1 MTLAG
6 QILPKSEIC
15 GPKAVDCAVGQLDL
29 YLPAKH
35 THPASAGCGV
45 KIGELSGLVD
55 LDRTIRAGLESFQH
69 GVVHLQLFNQALAVT
84 ASVHPKNAHSQ
95 VPLLMVDR

>member
-1 MTLAG
+1 MALAG
-6 QILPKSEIC
+6 QIFPKSEIV
-15 GPKAVDCAVGQLDL
+15 GPKAVDCAVGQLDV

-35 THPASAGCGV
+35 AHPASAGCGV

-69 GVVHLQLFNQALAVT
+69 GVTHLQLFNHALAVT
-84 ASVHPKNAHSQ
+84 TGVHPKNAHSQ
-95 VPLLMVDR
+95 VL